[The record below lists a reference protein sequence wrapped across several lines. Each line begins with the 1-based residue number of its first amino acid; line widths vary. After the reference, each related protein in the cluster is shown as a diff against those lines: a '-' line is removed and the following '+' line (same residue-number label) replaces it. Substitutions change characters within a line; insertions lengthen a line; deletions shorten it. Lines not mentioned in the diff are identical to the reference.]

1 MSDQDD
7 VTQVIHFQHA
17 DDVGNMGGEVNG
29 RIDQMRAVSLS
40 GEGYRKRAMPGRFEM
55 RNEPVPAPT
64 AMPCAMNENEGRL

>member
-17 DDVGNMGGEVNG
+17 DHIGNMGTEVNG
-29 RIDQMRAVSLS
+29 WIDQVRPISLP
-40 GEGYRKRAMPGRFEM
+40 GKRDRKRTMPGRFEM

-64 AMPCAMNENEGRL
+64 AVPCAMNENEG